1 MSSKPPNIFPKS
13 DLDRY
18 LPTATIKIKDLTVKM
33 SLPKVIFDDSISIFK
48 QILKKKL
55 KGKGSP
61 KMYAV
66 CVYAAIRRSPITS
79 RTLNEIA
86 RASNYKK
93 TDIQRLYRKILP
105 NIELNPGIPDPE
117 QRISKIIN
125 GLNFTPVKSE
135 LILRNSYNILHKSK
149 KSGIQFG
156 KNPNGLAAAA
166 VYLAC
171 KEKKVKQTQKEISRL
186 AETSELSLRQRR
198 DEIQKIL

>member
-135 LILRNSYNILHKSK
+135 LILRNSYNILHKAK

-198 DEIQKIL
+198 DEIQKTL

>member
-1 MSSKPPNIFPKS
+1 MSSKPPKIFPKS

-135 LILRNSYNILHKSK
+135 LILRNSYNILHKAK

-171 KEKKVKQTQKEISRL
+171 KEKKIKQTQKEISRL

>member
-1 MSSKPPNIFPKS
+1 MSSKPPKIFPKS

-135 LILRNSYNILHKSK
+135 LILRNSYNILHKAK

-198 DEIQKIL
+198 DEIQKTL

>member
-66 CVYAAIRRSPITS
+66 CIYAAIRRSPITS

-135 LILRNSYNILHKSK
+135 LILRNSYNILHKAK